1 MKIAISFLILIFSSI
16 LYGQQYNVDLPNK
29 DIGTGPSVAYIYS
42 DHKKGYSINYDTS
55 YTYKFF
61 ASSVNLKYMNIGGT
75 KNYGFQTEFTFWFLA
90 NIGGGA
96 GYLFGDKSAPIYHGF
111 IGVPFGDDDF
121 KHGPFH
127 SYYIE
132 PYYRLNYF
140 NKKFIH
146 EAGIMFKITTY
157 TI

>member
-1 MKIAISFLILIFSSI
+1 MKLSIACIILAFSSM
-16 LYGQQYNVDLPNK
+16 LYGQYNIALPKN
-29 DIGTGPSVAYIYS
+29 DIGTGPSIAYIYS
-42 DHKKGYSINYDTS
+42 NHKKGYSINYDNS
-55 YTYKFF
+55 FTYKVFTP
-61 ASSVNLKYMNIGGT
+61 SINLKYMNIGGV
-75 KNYGFQTEFTFWFLA
+75 KNYGFQSEFTFWFII

-96 GYLFGDKSAPIYHGF
+96 GYLFGSKAAPVYHGF
-111 IGVPFGDDDF
+111 IGIPFGDDDF

-132 PYYRLNYF
+132 PYYRINYF

-146 EAGIMFKITTY
+146 EIGIMSKITTF